1 MSSASSNGKRRQAGH
16 HGTDQLR
23 RRVREGLVRE
33 ARAVARAAAYDS
45 GAATRTSWP
54 APRRRGRRAAADRSG
69 RRSPSSRT
77 ARACGNASVRRMP
90 PVSLPVVAEIVR
102 SGFVEG
108 HHHGAVVALDS
119 SGEVD
124 WSVGDVASPILPRS
138 CNKPLQ
144 ALAMVR
150 LGLDLEPELLAL
162 ACASHSGEEFH
173 VTGARRILALG
184 DLDESALQTPPDYP
198 LDDAARDAV
207 IRAGGGKQPVLM
219 NCSGKHAAMLLTC
232 VVNGWD
238 TATYRE
244 PDHPL
249 QTAIKDTFAE
259 LTGEPVEVV
268 AVDGCGAPLLSASL
282 TGLARGFRTLAVA
295 DDGPERRVADAIRSH
310 PAYVSGTGR
319 DERAL
324 LTAIPGAIG
333 KAGAEA
339 CYAVA
344 LPDGRA
350 FALKADDGYPRVR
363 PVLMAAALRRSK
375 VDTEPG
381 VDTEAVRA
389 TGQVDV
395 LGGGVPVGE
404 IRATF

>member
-1 MSSASSNGKRRQAGH
+1 MSQ
-16 HGTDQLR
+16 
-23 RRVREGLVRE
+23 
-33 ARAVARAAAYDS
+33 
-45 GAATRTSWP
+45 
-54 APRRRGRRAAADRSG
+54 
-69 RRSPSSRT
+69 
-77 ARACGNASVRRMP
+77 
-90 PVSLPVVAEIVR
+90 PVVAEIVR

-108 HHHGAVVALDS
+108 HHHGAVVALDAEGS
-119 SGEVD
+119 VE

-144 ALAMVR
+144 ALGMVR

-162 ACASHSGEEFH
+162 ACASHSGEDFH
-173 VTGARRILALG
+173 IAGVRRILAQAG
-184 DLDESALQTPPDYP
+184 LDETPLQTPPDYP
-198 LDDAARDAV
+198 LDDQARDAV
-207 IRAGGGKQPVLM
+207 IRAGGGKLPVLM

-244 PDHPL
+244 PGHPL
-249 QTAIKDTFAE
+249 QQGIQRAFAE

-268 AVDGCGAPLLSASL
+268 AVDGCGAPLLSSSL
-282 TGLARGFRTLAVA
+282 TGLARGFRELAVA
-295 DDGPERRVADAIRSH
+295 DGGPEQRVADAIREH
-310 PAYVSGTGR
+310 PAYVSGTTR

-324 LTAIPGAIG
+324 LGAIPGAIG

-344 LPDGRA
+344 LRDGRA

-381 VDTEAVRA
+381 VDTDAVVA
-389 TGQVDV
+389 TGRLEL